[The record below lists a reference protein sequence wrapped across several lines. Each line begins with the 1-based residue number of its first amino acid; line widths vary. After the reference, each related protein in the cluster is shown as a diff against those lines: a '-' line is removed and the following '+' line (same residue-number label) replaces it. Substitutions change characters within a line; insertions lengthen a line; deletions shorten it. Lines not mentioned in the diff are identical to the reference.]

1 MSIEVKNLSYV
12 YMKGTP
18 FERKALEDI
27 NIKIDKGEFVG
38 IIGHTGS
45 GKSTLVQHFNGLLK
59 PTTGKVI
66 VNGMDTSGKGLKELR
81 RQVGIVFQYP
91 EHQLFEETVYKDIV
105 FGLKKLGIEGGTMDE
120 RIYRTLEIVGLDR
133 SILYKSPFELSGGQ
147 KRRVAIAGVLVMEP
161 EIIVLD
167 EPAAGL
173 DPSGRNEIFNF
184 IKKLY
189 MNCKVTVIIVSHN
202 MEEIARLVNR
212 VIVINKGRVEMDG
225 PVKEIFRNTKKL
237 ESIGLSAPQV
247 TYLMKELKKIF
258 PGIDDNIHTVE
269 EAKAEILRLLGRRGG
284 DARA

>member
-161 EIIVLD
+161 EIIDAIL
-167 EPAAGL
+167 
-173 DPSGRNEIFNF
+173 NETHF
-184 IKKLY
+184 LS
-189 MNCKVTVIIVSHN
+189 SHCICF
-202 MEEIARLVNR
+202 E
-212 VIVINKGRVEMDG
+212 
-225 PVKEIFRNTKKL
+225 
-237 ESIGLSAPQV
+237 LS
-247 TYLMKELKKIF
+247 
-258 PGIDDNIHTVE
+258 D
-269 EAKAEILRLLGRRGG
+269 
-284 DARA
+284 